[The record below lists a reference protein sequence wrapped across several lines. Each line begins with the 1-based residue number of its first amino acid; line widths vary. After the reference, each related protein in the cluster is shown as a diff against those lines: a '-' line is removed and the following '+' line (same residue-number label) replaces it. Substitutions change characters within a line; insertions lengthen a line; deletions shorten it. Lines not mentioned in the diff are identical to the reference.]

1 MEKIPASQLIEA
13 DDDFVRSLHKKLKV
27 INDEEQRGYE
37 KLNTNEVAELANKS
51 VQTIRSHI
59 KNYIRKNKDTKQLKV
74 QNPDSNR
81 NYIILR
87 MDLEQYIKNPKQTL

>member
-59 KNYIRKNKDTKQLKV
+59 KNYIRKNKDTKQLIGFKMAME
-74 QNPDSNR
+74 R
-81 NYIILR
+81 
-87 MDLEQYIKNPKQTL
+87 